1 MGGSTEVFTSQDEYE
16 QFNYANVRKATYRG
30 IKNYLKI
37 NYYFNYSFNQH
48 YISVFKFCVIWGIF
62 LTWFAEALLFDM
74 MVSTDFEEPIDSID
88 DLIERDMTL
97 SKYSVEIFK
106 IYDE

>member
-37 NYYFNYSFNQH
+37 YYFNYSFNQH
-48 YISVFKFCVIWGIF
+48 YISIQVLCYLGNI
-62 LTWFAEALLFDM
+62 
-74 MVSTDFEEPIDSID
+74 P
-88 DLIERDMTL
+88 DL
-97 SKYSVEIFK
+97 VC
-106 IYDE
+106 